1 MENPDERVEGQVQ
14 EGDDADPMAELG
26 NQNRPTDP
34 PRERQDEERFEEALQ
49 EETILVETV
58 GEPEDEDEVE
68 PQFERPPQLERQ
80 DTQESREDV
89 TFGFGRDLSMIQQEF
104 METNIAAPPRERP
117 HGLAPLVVATPRRKG
132 FRELVSSAIRQS
144 MGKAKTAKDND
155 DDLSIQEDEASEMEL
170 KTEGDRFVIGGRP
183 ITLRASPRSEDDCG
197 VVRLWDKKLDLS

>member
-1 MENPDERVEGQVQ
+1 MENPDDRVERQVQ
-14 EGDDADPMAELG
+14 EGDGADPMAELG

-104 METNIAAPPRERP
+104 METNITAPPRERP
-117 HGLAPLVVATPRRKG
+117 HGLT
-132 FRELVSSAIRQS
+132 
-144 MGKAKTAKDND
+144 
-155 DDLSIQEDEASEMEL
+155 
-170 KTEGDRFVIGGRP
+170 
-183 ITLRASPRSEDDCG
+183 RS
-197 VVRLWDKKLDLS
+197 